1 MSEHIQIL
9 EIRSELGAG
18 TRGASLGIG
27 AVKVAS
33 LKVSD
38 PYFAQ
43 YPLHLVP
50 NENELLFRPTAT
62 TKHAKYIKGIL

>member
-1 MSEHIQIL
+1 MSEKIQIL

-27 AVKVAS
+27 AIKVAS
-33 LKVSD
+33 LKVGD

-50 NENELLFRPTAT
+50 NENELLFRHTQT
-62 TKHAKYIKGIL
+62 TGQTK